1 MEGWCKIYGSIL
13 ILDVQVKSENPEL
26 KKHMNV
32 EDLFEYLSLCPSL
45 ISFTTHILQLYS
57 KYKLRILLRPELKFY
72 INCTNSIL
80 QVQL

>member
-32 EDLFEYLSLCPSL
+32 EDLFEYLSLCPNL
-45 ISFTTHILQLYS
+45 ISFTTYIFYSCILN
-57 KYKLRILLRPELKFY
+57 
-72 INCTNSIL
+72 IN
-80 QVQL
+80 